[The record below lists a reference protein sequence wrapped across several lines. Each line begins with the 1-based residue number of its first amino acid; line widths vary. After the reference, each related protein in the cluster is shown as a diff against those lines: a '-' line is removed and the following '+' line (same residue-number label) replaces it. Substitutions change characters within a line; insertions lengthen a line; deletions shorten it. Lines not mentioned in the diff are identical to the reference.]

1 MNAREVMRLMM
12 VVRLHEIYNTLES
25 TAESVGELGCK
36 GAEKGLRTAREG
48 LEDAAAE
55 LHIPELFSEGKD
67 E

>member
-12 VVRLHEIYNTLES
+12 AVRLYEIYNTLES
-25 TAESVGELGCK
+25 TAELVGELGCK

>member
-12 VVRLHEIYNTLES
+12 AVRLHEIYNTLES
-25 TAESVGELGCK
+25 TAESVGEL
-36 GAEKGLRTAREG
+36 
-48 LEDAAAE
+48 EDAAAE